1 MIKYII
7 FNYILLAT
15 NRMDQLRNLRKEYSF
30 QELLESDI
38 PDEPM
43 KLFKTW
49 LDQATQVG
57 EH

>member
-1 MIKYII
+1 
-7 FNYILLAT
+7 
-15 NRMDQLRNLRKEYSF
+15 MDQLANLRKEYSF

-38 PDEPM
+38 TDEPM

-49 LDQATQVG
+49 LDQAKEVG